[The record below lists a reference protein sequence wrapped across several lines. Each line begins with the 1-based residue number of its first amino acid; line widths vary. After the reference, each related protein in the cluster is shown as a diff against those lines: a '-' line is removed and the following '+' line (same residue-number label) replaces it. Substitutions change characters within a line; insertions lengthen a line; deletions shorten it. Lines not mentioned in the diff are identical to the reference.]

1 MFCFVGVVLQVED
14 AVEVV
19 EVHQEWVGE
28 VLHPLEDHLQ
38 AHSHKRLRHQ
48 SKEGLGQLVL
58 DLLAHR
64 EHHSKEVHHDRVVL
78 HQWAQDLGQWSLVK

>member
-1 MFCFVGVVLQVED
+1 MLQVED

-19 EVHQEWVGE
+19 EVHQEWDEE

-38 AHSHKRLRHQ
+38 AHSPKRLRHQ

-64 EHHSKEVHHDRVVL
+64 EHHSKEVHHDRVDL